1 MDSFFIKLLLDE
13 IKGRVKKSTFIVS
26 IIGVG
31 ILMFD
36 ISASLLVPLFQRAW
50 IGLTLIAVFM
60 AAAGIL
66 KRISAKKGRTKPPG
80 TVLRSNLPYSGRR
93 AYPFYQH
100 LPQTS
105 PAPVARDHIKKYF
118 LQRHTTGG
126 WAP

>member
-31 ILMFD
+31 ILIFD

-66 KRISAKKGRTKPPG
+66 KRISAKKGAQSR
-80 TVLRSNLPYSGRR
+80 
-93 AYPFYQH
+93 Q
-100 LPQTS
+100 
-105 PAPVARDHIKKYF
+105 ARF
-118 LQRHTTGG
+118 
-126 WAP
+126 

>member
-50 IGLTLIAVFM
+50 IGPYAYRCFYGGRRYIKADQ
-60 AAAGIL
+60 
-66 KRISAKKGRTKPPG
+66 RKKGRTKAARHG
-80 TVLRSNLPYSGRR
+80 FKTQTYLIQDGALTLSINTYRKLTRTSGKRSY
-93 AYPFYQH
+93 
-100 LPQTS
+100 
-105 PAPVARDHIKKYF
+105 
-118 LQRHTTGG
+118 
-126 WAP
+126 